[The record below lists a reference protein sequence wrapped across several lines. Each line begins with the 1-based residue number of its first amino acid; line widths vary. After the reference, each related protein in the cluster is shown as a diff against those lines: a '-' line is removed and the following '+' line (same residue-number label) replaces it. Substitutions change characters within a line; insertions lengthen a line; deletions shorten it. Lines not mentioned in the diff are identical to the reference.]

1 MNNRPTSDNRVKD
14 ARELSRRHGRCDGQ
28 DERGAILILALVY
41 IIVIGV
47 VVAALTT
54 WASGDLNNT
63 GNFNDA
69 RNMDYSL
76 SSAMEVAI
84 NNIRYT
90 AVVGS
95 NNATPPVACWGSA
108 AYAATSTPTYTTYST
123 YVLPTSPTN
132 NIAVWCSTRSV
143 PLSAVTRTVTLSACS
158 APSTSTIATAWATA
172 TEIQAA
178 ATACDNSPDLQAL
191 VSFDDYNG
199 SKTVLGYGA
208 ALQDWE
214 WSSSVQSTVL
224 PNSISVTSSIPEFPV
239 ANTYYNVVAA
249 ASSGDALTI
258 TTSPS
263 SSCSVSGKQVEFL
276 TNGTTC
282 NIYFNDPGDA
292 NYAPAQ
298 YEQSIQ
304 VGPVAN
310 TISVSSAIPTGV
322 NAEFGQQYTPVDS
335 ATSGDSVAITVDASS
350 SPTNACSVN
359 GSGIVTFNYVGTCV
373 LDFNDPGNADYLAA
387 TQQQQT
393 IPLTAGPPAGMS
405 ILANPTSPTNGIPNN
420 GDSLTY
426 LYNETMNPSSIY
438 SGFSGLGS
446 ASVCVDLTTV
456 GGSSSYQTIWTVYKY
471 SGSGACN
478 TNTLVNLGSV
488 NLGDGASGKNYIAHG
503 VTAAFT
509 GTMTMTPVS
518 GDSQVVVTLGNE
530 SGNTTVSAV
539 TPTTTL
545 TWTPNASATGLANTS
560 NCSTASVTEAN
571 APKANF

>member
-1 MNNRPTSDNRVKD
+1 MKNRAASDNRMKD
-14 ARELSRRHGRCDGQ
+14 ARELGRRHHGRRDGQ

-63 GNFNDA
+63 GKFNDA

-76 SSAMEVAI
+76 SSAVEVAI
-84 NNIRYT
+84 SDIRYT
-90 AVVGS
+90 PVVGS
-95 NNATPPVACWGSA
+95 NNATPPVACWGST
-108 AYAATSTPTYTTYST
+108 AYANATNPTYTTYST
-123 YVLPTSPTN
+123 YELPNSTH
-132 NIAVWCSTRSV
+132 NIAIWCSTRSV

-178 ATACDNSPDLQAL
+178 ATACDGSPDLQAL

-199 SKTVLGYGA
+199 SKTVPGYGA
-208 ALQDWE
+208 SLADWE
-214 WSSSVQSTVL
+214 WSSSVQSTTL

-239 ANTYYNVVAA
+239 ADTYYNVVAT

-258 TTSPS
+258 TTSPT
-263 SSCSVSGKQVEFL
+263 SSCSVTGKQVEFL

-310 TISVSSAIPTGV
+310 AISVSSSIPTGV

-387 TQQQQT
+387 SQQQQT
-393 IPLTAGPPAGMS
+393 IPLTAGPPAGQS
-405 ILANPTSPTNGIPNN
+405 ILGNPTSPANGIPSN

-426 LYNETMNPSSIY
+426 QYNETMNSSSILN
-438 SGFSGLGS
+438 GFTSS
-446 ASVCVDLTTV
+446 ASVCVYLTTV

-471 SGSGACN
+471 SGTGACN

-503 VTAAFT
+503 ATAAFT
-509 GTMTMTPVS
+509 GTMTISTVS
-518 GDSQVVVTLGNE
+518 GDSQVIVTLGNE
-530 SGNTTVSAV
+530 SGFTAVSAV
-539 TPTTTL
+539 TSTTTL
-545 TWTPNASATGLANTS
+545 TWTPSASATGSANTS

-571 APKANF
+571 APKGNF

>member
-1 MNNRPTSDNRVKD
+1 MRGDANVIKVASTRLKARFRRVRSDG
-14 ARELSRRHGRCDGQ
+14 EGQ
-28 DERGAILILALVY
+28 RGAILILALVY

-123 YVLPTSPTN
+123 YVLPSSPTN

-239 ANTYYNVVAA
+239 ANTYYNVVAT

-263 SSCSVSGKQVEFL
+263 NSCSVSGNQVEFL
-276 TNGTTC
+276 ANGTTC

-298 YEQSIQ
+298 YEQSVP

-310 TISVSSAIPTGV
+310 AISVSSSIPTGV

-387 TQQQQT
+387 AQQQQT

-405 ILANPTSPTNGIPNN
+405 ILANPTSPVNGIPSN

-426 LYNETMNPSSIY
+426 LYNETMNQSSMF
-438 SGFSGLGS
+438 SGFNGS
-446 ASVCVDLTTV
+446 SPVCVYLTAP
-456 GGSSSYQTIWTVYKY
+456 GGSGSYQTTWTVYKY
-471 SGSGACN
+471 SGTGACT
-478 TNTLVNLGSV
+478 TNTLVNLGTV
-488 NLGDGASGKNYIAHG
+488 NLGDGAGGKNYVAHG
-503 VTAAFT
+503 ASAAFT
-509 GTMTMTPVS
+509 GTMTMSTVS
-518 GDSQVVVTLGNE
+518 GDSQVIVTLGNE
-530 SGNTTVSAV
+530 SGSTTVSAV
-539 TPTTTL
+539 TTSTTL
-545 TWTPNASATGLANTS
+545 TWTPSASATSTANSS
-560 NCSTASVTEAN
+560 NCSTAGVTEAN

>member
-1 MNNRPTSDNRVKD
+1 MKKRTASDNRLKD
-14 ARELSRRHGRCDGQ
+14 AREFGERRHGRRDGQ

-90 AVVGS
+90 AVIGS

-108 AYAATSTPTYTTYST
+108 AYAAKSTPTYTTYST
-123 YVLPTSPTN
+123 YVLPSSPAN

-143 PLSAVTRTVTLSACS
+143 PLSAVTRTVTLSACP

-172 TEIQAA
+172 TEIEAA

-208 ALQDWE
+208 SLQDWE

-239 ANTYYNVVAA
+239 ANTYYNVVAT

-263 SSCSVSGKQVEFL
+263 SSCTVSGQQVEFL

-298 YEQSIQ
+298 YEQSVQ
-304 VGPVAN
+304 VGQVAN
-310 TISVSSAIPTGV
+310 TITVSSSIPTGV

-335 ATSGDSVAITVDASS
+335 ATSGDSVVITVDSSS

-387 TQQQQT
+387 SQQQQT

-405 ILANPTSPTNGIPNN
+405 ILGNPTSPVNGIPSN

-426 LYNETMNPSSIY
+426 VYNETMNQSSM
-438 SGFSGLGS
+438 FSTFNGS
-446 ASVCVDLTTV
+446 SPVCVYLTNPS
-456 GGSSSYQTIWTVYKY
+456 GQTIWTVYKY
-471 SGSGACN
+471 SGTGSC
-478 TNTLVNLGSV
+478 TTTTLVNLGTV
-488 NLGDGASGKNYIAHG
+488 NLGDGAGGKTYVAHG
-503 VTAAFT
+503 ASAAFT
-509 GTMTMTPVS
+509 GTMTMSTVS
-518 GDSQVVVTLGNE
+518 GDSQVVVTLGTE
-530 SGNTTVSAV
+530 SGSTTVSAV
-539 TPTTTL
+539 TTSTTL
-545 TWTPNASATGLANTS
+545 TWTPSASATSTANSS
-560 NCSTASVTEAN
+560 NCSTASVSEAN
-571 APKANF
+571 SPKANF